1 MPESSASKVA
11 RWRARNPAA
20 AREANRRHQSADRAR
35 RRKEKAA
42 EVQAADY
49 WPPKCPANRSRA
61 AAVARWAAA
70 ELRVPP
76 GHPDSGKPIRL
87 AGFQADLLRA
97 IYNPANKTLGLSIAR
112 KNAKSA
118 TIAIVL
124 LAALCGPTRAP
135 GWRAIVCSLTAH
147 LAKEL
152 RAQMLAL
159 ADAARHPLPV
169 KLRLTPY
176 PGAFESDYGRVDF
189 LAADKSTGHAVGA
202 DLVLFDE
209 LGLLDESRR
218 ELVAAL
224 KSCVSA
230 RDGQFVAISIRG
242 HSPMFAE
249 LETQAEAGL
258 AWWREYAAEPG
269 CRPDDPS
276 AWKAANPGLASGIK
290 SRQYMQRRAGQAL
303 ATPAELPQF
312 LAHELNLPGDPDR
325 EGLVSL
331 AAWQAIERL
340 DCPELSGR
348 VVMGIDLGQSV
359 SMSAA
364 VAVSLDTG
372 AIRAW
377 GAFAAEPGLRQRAD
391 ADGVGAIYARIREAG
406 QLGLM
411 PGRVVAPGAFVT
423 EALRRLIPP
432 GCNLVAVGV
441 DRYRRAEAEQ
451 ALRSVSAEVVFRGTG
466 AHARADGSADV
477 RAAQRL
483 IQTRELSAESPDELI
498 RFGLAQ
504 TVLRFDGGGNP
515 ALDKSRSK
523 ARIDPIS
530 ALVIA
535 CGLYEAKKDKG
546 ALWQSFVAY
555 QANPD

>member
-1 MPESSASKVA
+1 VSLDDLKA
-11 RWRARNPAA
+11 WRAANPAGVRA
-20 AREANRRHQSADRAR
+20 ANRRSQSAHRAR
-35 RRKEKAA
+35 QRAAKAKA
-42 EVQAADY
+42 KAAADY
-49 WPPKCPANRSRA
+49 WPPVCPANRSRA

-70 ELRVPP
+70 ELRVPG
-76 GHPDSGKPIRL
+76 GHPNAGQPFRL
-87 AGFQADLLRA
+87 AGFQMDLLRA
-97 IYNPANKTLGLSIAR
+97 IYAPGNKRVGLSIAR

-124 LAALCGPTRAP
+124 LAALCGPTR
-135 GWRAIVCSLTAH
+135 GRDWRAIVCSLTAA

-152 RAQMLAL
+152 QAQMA
-159 ADAARHPLPV
+159 AIAGAARRPLPV
-169 KLRLTPY
+169 QLRKTPY
-176 PGAFESDYGRVDF
+176 PGAFESDCGRVDF

-218 ELVAAL
+218 ALVDAL
-224 KSCVSA
+224 LSCVSA
-230 RDGQFVAISIRG
+230 RDGQFVGISIRG
-242 HSPMFAE
+242 HSPLFAE
-249 LETQAEAGL
+249 IEAEAEKGL
-258 AWWREYAAEPG
+258 AWWREYAAPPG
-269 CRPDDPS
+269 CRPDDPG

-290 SRQYMQRRAGQAL
+290 SQAYMRRRAAQAL
-303 ATPAELPQF
+303 AVPAQLPNF
-312 LAHELNLPGDPDR
+312 LAHDLNLPGDPDR
-325 EGLVSL
+325 EGLVALS
-331 AAWQAIERL
+331 AWQAIERL
-340 DCPELSGR
+340 DCPALEGR
-348 VVMGIDLGQSV
+348 IVLGIDLGQSV

-377 GAFAAEPGLRQRAD
+377 GAFAAQPGLRQRAD

-411 PGRVVAPGAFVT
+411 PGRVVKPADFVA
-423 EALRRLIPP
+423 EALRRLVPA

-451 ALRSVSAEVVFRGTG
+451 ALRSVSSEIVFRGTG

-483 IQTRELSAESPDELI
+483 IQTRALSAESPDELI

-535 CGLYEAKKDKG
+535 CGLYEARKDKPG
-546 ALWQSFVAY
+546 LVIGRSPEDIRDGWE
-555 QANPD
+555 P

>member
-1 MPESSASKVA
+1 MGIDSLRAWESGNPDAARDSNRRRQSAH
-11 RWRARNPAA
+11 RARQRAA
-20 AREANRRHQSADRAR
+20 
-35 RRKEKAA
+35 KAKA
-42 EVQAADY
+42 KAAADY
-49 WPPKCPANRSRA
+49 WPPVCPPNRSRA

-97 IYNPANKTLGLSIAR
+97 IYDPANKTLGLSIAR

-218 ELVAAL
+218 DLVAAL
-224 KSCVSA
+224 KTCRSA

-242 HSPMFAE
+242 HSPFMAE
-249 LETQAEAGL
+249 IEAL
-258 AWWREYAAEPG
+258 AKLPGGGGWWREYRAPDG
-269 CRPDDPS
+269 CRPDDPG
-276 AWKAANPGLASGIK
+276 AMRAANPGLSSGIK
-290 SRQYMQRRAGQAL
+290 SWPYMRRAAVAAL
-303 ATPAELPQF
+303 AVPADLPKY
-312 LAHELNLPGDPDR
+312 LAYDLNLPGDPDR

-372 AIRAW
+372 AVRAW
-377 GAFAAEPGLRQRAD
+377 GAFAGEPGLRQRAD
-391 ADGVGAIYARIREAG
+391 ADGVGGIYERIREAG

-411 PGRVVAPGAFVT
+411 PGKVVAPGAFVT
-423 EALRRLIPP
+423 EALRRLIPA

-483 IQTRELSAESPDELI
+483 IQTRALSADSPDELI

-535 CGLYEAKKDKG
+535 CGLYEARKDKG
-546 ALWQSFVAY
+546 ALWQTVVAY